1 MAHVPHDI
9 PLATWIRKLIKDGN
23 IYTFYK
29 SNEWLSLRD
38 DVMRDAHYECQH
50 CMRNGIYKRAEM
62 VHHVNEVRKRP
73 DLALT
78 REFIDPVTKE
88 KIINLVALCNSCH
101 EKEHPDRF
109 GNYRI
114 QKGIERFNNEERW

>member
-1 MAHVPHDI
+1 MPRIPQDI
-9 PLATWIRKLIKDGN
+9 ALDVWIRQLIREDK
-23 IYTFYK
+23 IYLFYK
-29 SNEWLSLRD
+29 TDDWLELRD
-38 DVMRDAHYECQH
+38 DVMKDAHNECQH
-50 CMRNGIYKRAEM
+50 CLQNGIYKRAEM

-78 REFIDPVTKE
+78 REFTDPITHE

-109 GNYRI
+109 GNYRN
-114 QKGIERFNNEERW
+114 KRGIERFTNEEKW